1 MLRTS
6 LLLLALLSYASPA
19 LAGNWGED
27 WGTLTWGA
35 AIAAVPS
42 MGKLAGLVL
51 VLGLGGLAARFI
63 QRGRVASSLLVIG
76 LALPMLA
83 PVANAQT
90 VSVPNTLSNGSL
102 AEAEAM
108 NANFEAVRTGVNLAL
123 TSADVTGLTQ
133 FTDGTTAN
141 ADEVN
146 ANFTAVV
153 NGVNT
158 ALANRATD
166 CAGAGGTWNAG
177 TSTCTAASNYN
188 CFTGGFCSQAA
199 FFPNSCLARSPAPNV
214 ICIEFSDNTY
224 AGINL
229 FDGDNTITEPALGA
243 GCNEAPGSFVWSS
256 GATAA
261 LVISLDTSC
270 FNGLCEDVFVLRA
283 QLCE

>member
-1 MLRTS
+1 MRRILLS
-6 LLLLALLSYASPA
+6 LPLLLIPLLFALPA

-35 AIAAVPS
+35 VIAAVPT
-42 MGKLAGLVL
+42 MGKLGVLVL
-51 VLGLGGLAARFI
+51 ALGLGGLAARFI
-63 QRGRVASSLLVIG
+63 QRGRAVASLLVIG
-76 LALPMLA
+76 LVLPMLA

-102 AEAEAM
+102 AEADAM

-133 FTDGTTAN
+133 FTNGTTAD

-166 CAGAGGTWNAG
+166 CAGAGGTWDAG
-177 TSTCTAASNYN
+177 TSTCTAASSYN
-188 CFTGGFCSQAA
+188 CFVGGWCARAA
-199 FFPNSCLARSPAPNV
+199 IFYPPAQ
-214 ICIEFSDNTY
+214 Y
-224 AGINL
+224 GYINHY
-229 FDGDNTITEPALGA
+229 DGDLQGTHPALGA
-243 GCNEAPGSFVWSS
+243 GCHGFPKSLLWDNGMILFPDIFGYKLVGLGEGPGLQWEETLIWDLQ
-256 GATAA
+256 GM
-261 LVISLDTSC
+261 C
-270 FNGLCEDVFVLRA
+270 QN
-283 QLCE
+283 